1 MSKREPNLLLTDICE
16 SIDKI
21 KSYTFNYTEQV
32 PENLQPVYNKNIF
45 VNLIKVYTMRT
56 INISISDI
64 EFSKFGI
71 KSENLNFT
79 EFIEL
84 VTKELTRQNLNKSI
98 ELAEKYGI
106 AKMTMEDITN
116 EVKAD
121 RGNAKSGN

>member
-1 MSKREPNLLLTDICE
+1 
-16 SIDKI
+16 
-21 KSYTFNYTEQV
+21 
-32 PENLQPVYNKNIF
+32 
-45 VNLIKVYTMRT
+45 MRT

-116 EVKAD
+116 EVKVV